1 MITSFK
7 MAIRS
12 ISSSKLRAVLTML
25 GIIIGVMALVVLV
38 SLVNGATD
46 SVTGA
51 VSDLGTSN
59 ITVSVSDDKGEP
71 VDLATL
77 EKWMA
82 EPAIGE
88 MAALATTSGTGRGN
102 GETVAMTVYGTTPGY
117 YQIQGLQLYMG
128 RWLRQPDLD
137 NNSYVCV
144 VNETAAEKLVGY
156 TDCVGRTITIDNVR
170 YTIVGVLA
178 DDEDSLTALFTAGT
192 SVAYIPY
199 TSAVRLSSAVSPEI
213 VSFYAGAPEGGTIE
227 QAQTRLEELLLE
239 RFDNDEDAYR
249 LSSTNI
255 LEEAMADVTS
265 VLSILLGGIAA
276 ISLIVGGIGIMN
288 IMLVTVTERTREIGI
303 RKAIGATRGVIL
315 TQFLM
320 EAVVICMMGCGLG
333 IFLSW
338 AILQTVTTVTASV
351 GLSFALDGTVVLVAV
366 VFCFIIGVIFG
377 LYPANK
383 AARMKPIDA
392 LHYGG

>member
-59 ITVSVSDDKGEP
+59 ITVNISDDKGAP
-71 VDLATL
+71 VDLETL

-88 MAALATTSGTGRGN
+88 MAALATSAGTGRGN
-102 GETVAMTVYGTTPGY
+102 GETVTMTLYATTPGY
-117 YQIQGLQLYMG
+117 HTVQGMQLFMG

-137 NNSYVCV
+137 DNSYVCV

-156 TDCVGRTITIDNVR
+156 TDCVGSTITIDNVR
-170 YTIVGVLA
+170 FTIVGVLA
-178 DDEDSLTALFTAGT
+178 DDEDSLTALFTAGS

-199 TSAVRLSSAVSPEI
+199 TTAVRLCATVSPQI
-213 VSFYAGAPEGGTIE
+213 VSFYAVAPEGGTVE
-227 QAQTRLEELLLE
+227 QARTRLEELLLE
-239 RFDNDEDAYR
+239 RFDQDEDAYSI
-249 LSSTNI
+249 SSTNI
-255 LEEAMADVTS
+255 LEEAMEDVTS

-276 ISLIVGGIGIMN
+276 ISLVVGGIGIMN

-315 TQFLM
+315 TQFLL

-351 GLSFALDGTVVLVAV
+351 GLSFRLDGTVVLVAV
-366 VFCFIIGVIFG
+366 VFFIIGVIFG